1 MKCPACGYVSFDDL
15 EKCRKCGGSLL
26 SLDREPEEENVSLL
40 QKELFSRSL
49 DEEKLA
55 EGEADDSPV
64 MGDGADEEEVQPALS
79 SEDSELLVDQESA
92 VSVTA
97 SADPPPK
104 ESPGFPAAE
113 EEIPSTVP
121 PGQPV
126 PIIDDESEIPEDL
139 WVEEGA
145 GFLARLQ
152 ALAIDLAIL
161 GGVLLL
167 FLVAAILILSTNGYG
182 WTRLKTPEGVAALF
196 LPFYLLGL
204 FLSLSYFTFFLG
216 WNGRTP
222 GKALLKLDVRRTDG
236 GEMTYTRGFLRGVG
250 YLVSLTF
257 AGLGFFWIVFDER
270 KRGWHDYLSGT
281 WVKDLKN
288 EG

>member
-1 MKCPACGYVSFDDL
+1 MKCPACGYLSFDDL
-15 EKCRKCGGSLL
+15 KKCRQCGGSLL
-26 SLDREPEEENVSLL
+26 SLEKEWSEERGALHQE
-40 QKELFSRSL
+40 ELFL
-49 DEEKLA
+49 LGPDKEEST
-55 EGEADDSPV
+55 EGETVNSLV
-64 MGDGADEEEVQPALS
+64 LGDGEEVEEAPSTA
-79 SEDSELLVDQESA
+79 EDPVFSY
-92 VSVTA
+92 
-97 SADPPPK
+97 
-104 ESPGFPAAE
+104 AE
-113 EEIPSTVP
+113 EESTSPFLPVVP
-121 PGQPV
+121 M
-126 PIIDDESEIPEDL
+126 PIIDDEGGIPEDL

-152 ALAIDLAIL
+152 AVAIDLAIL

-167 FLVAAILILSTNGYG
+167 FLVAAVLVLSTSGYG
-182 WTRLKTPEGVAALF
+182 WTRLKTPEGIAALF

-204 FLSLSYFTFFLG
+204 FLGLSYFTFFLG
-216 WNGRTP
+216 WSSRTP
-222 GKALLKLDVRRTDG
+222 GKALLNLDVRRTDG

-257 AGLGFFWIVFDER
+257 AGLGFLWIVFDER